1 MVSQNKKYGIDKT
14 LTIRKD
20 KGGVKVFKHVGGKTK
35 ALEKKP
41 ISEKTALK
49 QIRDVTEVEVAERE
63 HGSHHRGSK
72 QHKTNVIIDHH
83 RKY

>member
-1 MVSQNKKYGIDKT
+1 MVSKNKKYGIDKT

-63 HGSHHRGSK
+63 HGARGAK
-72 QHKTNVIIDHH
+72 QHKKNKVIDHH

>member
-1 MVSQNKKYGIDKT
+1 MVSKNKKYGIDKT

-20 KGGVKVFKHVGGKTK
+20 KGGGKVFKHVGGKTK

-63 HGSHHRGSK
+63 HAGAK
-72 QHKTNVIIDHH
+72 QHKKNKVIDHH

>member
-1 MVSQNKKYGIDKT
+1 MITMVSKNKKYGIDKT

-63 HGSHHRGSK
+63 HAGAK
-72 QHKTNVIIDHH
+72 QHKKNKVIDHH